1 MLHSNV
7 IKVHEFSFTF
17 RHVLKTME
25 NIRRCNENV
34 NFLESTSFRDWK
46 NPSVKSLFK
55 TTAEERINW
64 VRWTEKKV
72 GKNVLWRR
80 QLEGNNAISLPGLK
94 RDDFPYITW
103 LVIGIFPNV
112 NLNYDV
118 AEEGAINA
126 TLIFAQERQRKK
138 WLQPKCYQSSDWTAA
153 QM

>member
-1 MLHSNV
+1 MWISKSLHQLEIEKTRWWNYY
-7 IKVHEFSFTF
+7 
-17 RHVLKTME
+17 LKT
-25 NIRRCNENV
+25 
-34 NFLESTSFRDWK
+34 S
-46 NPSVKSLFK
+46 
-55 TTAEERINW
+55 AEERINW

-94 RDDFPYITW
+94 RDGFPHITW

-112 NLNYDV
+112 NLNYNV

-126 TLIFAQERQRKK
+126 TLIFAQERQKKK
-138 WLQPKCYQSSDWTAA
+138 WLQPKCYQSSDWTAS